1 MATVMPDSAFDATF
15 AYIFLGITML
25 ASFSAVLYCI
35 MLTVMYN
42 PNRDDVVEPQHVRVI
57 QDVFTILG
65 LLSVAGC
72 SMAAFALVLVT
83 SG

>member
-1 MATVMPDSAFDATF
+1 MATFMPDSAFDATF
-15 AYIFLGITML
+15 AYLFLGIAML
-25 ASFSAVLYCI
+25 ASLFATLYCI
-35 MLTVMYN
+35 MLTIMYN
-42 PNRDDVVEPQHVRVI
+42 PNRDDGVEPQHVRVV

-72 SMAAFALVLVT
+72 SMTAFALVLIT